1 MNPYKELPDI
11 AFWKPAV
18 ATKNLFEIK
27 RLWSPK
33 FKLTPQ
39 HKIVT
44 FGSCFAQHIGH
55 ALVERG
61 FNWLSTEKPPHGL
74 SNANQKSFNYNV
86 FSART
91 GNIYTTS
98 LLKQWTEWALDKTE
112 VPTEIWQQEERFY
125 DPFRP
130 NIEPNGFESA
140 EELRQSQQQAVK
152 SFKASIET
160 ADYFVFTLGLTESWR
175 NKEFGYEYPMCPGTV
190 AGEFNPEA
198 HEFHNQLFAEI
209 IKNLRE
215 TVTMMRE
222 VNPKLKFILTV
233 SPVPLTA
240 TMSGNHVL
248 VASMESKSILRAVA
262 GQFAGYNFVDY
273 FPSYEIIN
281 SPVFQGVF
289 FEANKRSVS
298 SYGVKFVMDNFFN
311 SLELKFGVDTHK
323 KIAPLAKTMK
333 VMCEEELLEAF
344 GGTK

>member
-1 MNPYKELPDI
+1 MNPYNKLPAT

-18 ATKNLFEIK
+18 ATKNLFDITS
-27 RLWSPK
+27 LWQPK
-33 FKLTPQ
+33 FKLTSQ

-44 FGSCFAQHIGH
+44 FGSCFAQHIGN

-61 FNWLSTEKPPHGL
+61 FNWVNNEKSPHGL
-74 SNANQKSFNYNV
+74 SESNKKLFNYNV

-98 LLKQWTEWALDKTE
+98 LLKQWTEWALDKAE
-112 VPTEIWQQEERFY
+112 VPTEIWQQDDRFY

-140 EELRQSQQQAVK
+140 AELHQSQQQAIK
-152 SFKASIET
+152 SFKISIET
-160 ADYFVFTLGLTESWR
+160 ADCFVFTLGLTESWR

-190 AGEFNPEA
+190 AGEFNSEI
-198 HEFHNQLFAEI
+198 HKFHNQLFAEV

-215 TVTMMRE
+215 AVTMMRE

-240 TMSGNHVL
+240 TMSKNHVL

-262 GQFAGYNFVDY
+262 GQFSGVNFVDY

-298 SYGVKFVMDNFFN
+298 SHGVKFVMDSFFN
-311 SLELKFGVDTHK
+311 SLELKFGVYKHK
-323 KIAPLAKTMK
+323 NIATPAKTME
-333 VMCEEELLEAF
+333 VICEEALLEAF
-344 GGTK
+344 GGTN